1 METYSR
7 KFEGGQNNIRRLYFA
22 KTTTRKSRGSNFLPH
37 NGTGNKQRVY
47 ISKWSDDS
55 QVSRTNDKVQRVTG
69 INFSEIE
76 SILKYSEGDF
86 IELEIDN
93 KTRIMDCISRYCNRN
108 QVQIKDIFSEINIL
122 KQMVKYLKKYNQIRY
137 SEIMEVMEIPQN
149 VMLKLQGESDT
160 REFIWWAE
168 KWKNFN
174 FLKKLT
180 ITLKIWYNFSVEVKA
195 WKVMKK

>member
-1 METYSR
+1 MVIAYCIMNNHAHILVRSEDVPKLSKMMQKINTIYARFYNYIKGRVGYVFRDRYLSQPILSDEQLINCVRYIHDNPVKAKMVSKPSEYKYS
-7 KFEGGQNNIRRLYFA
+7 N
-22 KTTTRKSRGSNFLPH
+22 
-37 NGTGNKQRVY
+37 Y
-47 ISKWSDDS
+47 IEFYEKDN
-55 QVSRTNDKVQRVTG
+55 VKLLQRVTG

-76 SILKYSEGDF
+76 NILEYSEGDF

-149 VMLKLQGESDT
+149 VMLKLQGE
-160 REFIWWAE
+160 
-168 KWKNFN
+168 K
-174 FLKKLT
+174 
-180 ITLKIWYNFSVEVKA
+180 
-195 WKVMKK
+195 